1 MSDQFDLSL
10 EIDLVFKL
18 SKSFDA
24 LKHSYINKSYLVFDC
39 SFWKFVFKKWMKY
52 VILEKGSKF
61 PQIFKK
67 SNFSLSLQII
77 DNNEIQELNKRWLN
91 KSSSTDVLS
100 FPIVDEDSQFADL
113 DFIELGDLFVSYEK
127 ALSQSLEQ
135 NHSIQFEILWLVSH
149 GFLHLLGWEHS
160 DQKDLDD
167 MINFQHYLISELD
180 LENQILLTF

>member
-18 SKSFDA
+18 SKSFKA
-24 LKHSYINKSYLVFDC
+24 IKHSYINKSHLVFDY
-39 SFWKFVFKKWMKY
+39 SFWKVVFKKWMRY
-52 VILEKGSKF
+52 VIHQKGSKF

-77 DNNEIQELNKRWLN
+77 DNLEIQELNKKWLN
-91 KSSSTDVLS
+91 KSSATDVLS
-100 FPIVDEDSQFADL
+100 FPIVDEGSKFADL
-113 DFIELGDLFVSYEK
+113 DFIELGDIFVSYEK
-127 ALSQSLEQ
+127 AFSQSLEQ

-180 LENQILLTF
+180 LENESLLTF